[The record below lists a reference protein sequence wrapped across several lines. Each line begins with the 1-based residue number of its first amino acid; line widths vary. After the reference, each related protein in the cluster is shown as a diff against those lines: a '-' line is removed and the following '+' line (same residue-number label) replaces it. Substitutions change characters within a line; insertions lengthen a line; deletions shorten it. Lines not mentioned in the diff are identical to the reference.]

1 MLELSKKIDDR
12 LYELVQSSIKKN
24 SSNLQDGKPIF
35 WIRQHDLVNNLEKLA
50 SSLSNDLEF
59 QLKHLTV
66 EMIEEYNSIIDAT
79 GSRMQLA
86 KRCEKLGLG
95 NLIVDD
101 AGSFNHYSTNKYK
114 SKKLNNGIWIGN
126 NVNGVVYVES
136 DNGEITIT
144 TDTEK
149 LTKRSLPSFLHE
161 LFDEK
166 PIATHNHGA
175 PSIRRSLWSGHPV
188 MRVGDALI
196 QLPAQTGFGFTSI
209 FEQGLICSDSKV
221 NTMKK
226 KLDKFAERLW
236 LGTVSQ
242 YAMKKYFSSLKN

>member
-1 MLELSKKIDDR
+1 MVDE
-12 LYELVQSSIKKN
+12 Y
-24 SSNLQDGKPIF
+24 
-35 WIRQHDLVNNLEKLA
+35 DL
-50 SSLSNDLEF
+50 
-59 QLKHLTV
+59 
-66 EMIEEYNSIIDAT
+66 MIDAT

-86 KRCEKLGLG
+86 KRYEKLGFG

-114 SKKLNNGIWIGN
+114 SKKINNGIWIGKN
-126 NVNGVVYVES
+126 GNGVVYVES
-136 DNGEITIT
+136 DNGVVSIT

-149 LTKRSLPSFLHE
+149 LVKNSLPPFLHK

-175 PSIRRSLWSGHPV
+175 PSIRRSLWSGHPL

-221 NTMKK
+221 KAMRE
-226 KLDKFAERLW
+226 KLDKYAERLW

-242 YAMKKYFSSLKN
+242 YAMKKYFSSLNN

>member
-1 MLELSKKIDDR
+1 MR
-12 LYELVQSSIKKN
+12 
-24 SSNLQDGKPIF
+24 DGKPIF
-35 WIRQHDLVNNLEKLA
+35 WIRQYDLLNNLEKLA
-50 SSLSNDLEF
+50 LSLSNDLDF

-66 EMIEEYNSIIDAT
+66 EMIDEYDLMIDAT

-86 KRCEKLGLG
+86 KKCEKLGLG

-114 SKKLNNGIWIGN
+114 SKKIDNGIWIGN
-126 NVNGVVYVES
+126 NDNGVVYVES

-144 TDTEK
+144 TDTEN
-149 LTKRSLPSFLHE
+149 LTKNSLPTFLQK

-175 PSIRRSLWSGHPV
+175 PSIRRSLWSGHPL

-221 NTMKK
+221 KAMKE
-226 KLDKFAERLW
+226 KLEKFAEQLW